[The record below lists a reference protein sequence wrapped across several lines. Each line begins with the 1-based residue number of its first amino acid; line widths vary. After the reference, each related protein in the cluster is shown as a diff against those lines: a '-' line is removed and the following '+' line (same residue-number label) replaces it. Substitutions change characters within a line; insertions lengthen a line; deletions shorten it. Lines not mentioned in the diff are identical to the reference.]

1 MGSIF
6 EGLKKYL
13 ESDECKKRLEE
24 ENKRELFL
32 NSWKDKW
39 IEKIH
44 SLTVEQRADVIRKCI
59 KKYDS
64 DEYKDKE
71 YKKCRFPENTLF
83 YMLDEYAEKYG
94 EPLYIENDVCIS
106 KYLIDGKFI
115 IECVCGQGSVINV
128 KEIEE
133 NEIVVRNIKDEYC
146 SIYKP
151 NGELLIHTN
160 DLLIF
165 EDIRLQISEKQMN
178 GYYVIFHDEKIT
190 IDRNGT
196 LEKWPNGLFDKHED
210 ILSKLLLTYFLKSSR
225 L

>member
-1 MGSIF
+1 MGNIVES
-6 EGLKKYL
+6 LKKYL
-13 ESDECKKRLEE
+13 ESDEYKQRLEE

-71 YKKCRFPENTLF
+71 YKKGRFPENTLF
-83 YMLDEYAEKYG
+83 YILDDYAEKYG

-106 KYLIDGKFI
+106 KYLIDEKFI
-115 IECVCGQGSVINV
+115 IECVYGQASVINV
-128 KEIEE
+128 TEIEE
-133 NEIVVRNIKDEYC
+133 NEIVVRDIKNEYC

-151 NGELLIHTN
+151 NDELLVYTN
-160 DLLIF
+160 NQLVYT
-165 EDIRLQISEKQMN
+165 DILAQIKEKQVS
-178 GYYVIFHDEKIT
+178 GYYVKFLGKKIP
-190 IDRNGT
+190 IDKNGM
-196 LEKWPNGLFDKHED
+196 LKEYPDGLFDKYT
-210 ILSKLLLTYFLKSSR
+210 KLLIKLLKK
-225 L
+225 

>member
-1 MGSIF
+1 MGSIV
-6 EGLKKYL
+6 EALEKYL
-13 ESDECKKRLEE
+13 ESDEFKQRLEE

-64 DEYKDKE
+64 EEYKDKE
-71 YKKCRFPENTLF
+71 YKKGRFPENTLF
-83 YMLDEYAEKYG
+83 DMLDDYAEKYG
-94 EPLYIENDVCIS
+94 EPLYIENDVCVS

-115 IECVCGQGSVINV
+115 IECFDGQGSVINV

-133 NEIVVRNIKDEYC
+133 NEVVARDIKNDYC

-151 NGELLIHTN
+151 NDELLVCTN
-160 DLLIF
+160 NQLVYT
-165 EDIRLQISEKQMN
+165 DILAQIKEKQVD
-178 GYYVIFHDEKIT
+178 GYYVKFLGKKIP
-190 IDRNGT
+190 IDKNGT
-196 LEKWPNGLFDKHED
+196 LKEYPDGLFDKYTEL
-210 ILSKLLLTYFLKSSR
+210 IAKLI
-225 L
+225 

>member
-1 MGSIF
+1 MGSIV
-6 EGLKKYL
+6 ESLKKYL
-13 ESDECKKRLEE
+13 ESDEYKQRLEE

-64 DEYKDKE
+64 EEYKDKE
-71 YKKCRFPENTLF
+71 YKKGRFPENTLF
-83 YMLDEYAEKYG
+83 DMLDDYAEKYG
-94 EPLYIENDVCIS
+94 EPLYIENDVCVS

-115 IECVCGQGSVINV
+115 IECFYGQGSVINV

-133 NEIVVRNIKDEYC
+133 NEVVARDIKNDYC

-151 NGELLIHTN
+151 NDELLVCTN
-160 DLLIF
+160 NQLVYT
-165 EDIRLQISEKQMN
+165 DILAQIKEKQVD
-178 GYYVIFHDEKIT
+178 GYYVKFLGKKIP
-190 IDRNGT
+190 IDKNGT
-196 LEKWPNGLFDKHED
+196 LKEYPDGLFDKYT
-210 ILSKLLLTYFLKSSR
+210 KLLTKLL
-225 L
+225 

>member
-1 MGSIF
+1 MGSIV
-6 EGLKKYL
+6 ESLKKYL
-13 ESDECKKRLEE
+13 ESDECKQRLEE

-64 DEYKDKE
+64 EEYKYKE
-71 YKKCRFPENTLF
+71 YKKGRFPENTLF
-83 YMLDEYAEKYG
+83 YMLDDYAEKYG
-94 EPLYIENDVCIS
+94 EPLYIENDICVS
-106 KYLIDGKFI
+106 RYLIDEKFI
-115 IECVCGQGSVINV
+115 IECVYEQGSVINV
-128 KEIEE
+128 TEIEE

-151 NGELLIHTN
+151 NAELLIHTN

-165 EDIRLQISEKQMN
+165 DDIRLQISEKQMN
-178 GYYVIFHDEKIT
+178 GYYVIFHDEKIA

-210 ILSKLLLTYFLKSSR
+210 ILSKLLLT
-225 L
+225 

>member
-1 MGSIF
+1 MGSIV
-6 EGLKKYL
+6 ESLKEYL
-13 ESDECKKRLEE
+13 ESDEYKQRLEE

-44 SLTVEQRADVIRKCI
+44 SLTVEQRSDVIRKCI

-64 DEYKDKE
+64 EEYKYKE
-71 YKKCRFPENTLF
+71 YNKGRFPENTLF
-83 YMLDEYAEKYG
+83 YMLDYYAEKYG
-94 EPLYIENDVCIS
+94 EPLYIENDVCTS
-106 KYLIDGKFI
+106 RYLIDGKFI

-128 KEIEE
+128 TEIEE

-178 GYYVIFHDEKIT
+178 GYYVIFHNEKIA
-190 IDRNGT
+190 IDRNGI

-210 ILSKLLLTYFLKSSR
+210 ILSKLLLTYFLNTSK

>member
-1 MGSIF
+1 MGNVVES
-6 EGLKKYL
+6 LKKYL
-13 ESDECKKRLEE
+13 ESDEYKKRFEE
-24 ENKRELFL
+24 ETKKERFL
-32 NSWKDKW
+32 GQWKEHW
-39 IEKIH
+39 IEKLH
-44 SLTVEQRADVIRKCI
+44 NLTVGQRIELIRKCI

-71 YKKCRFPENTLF
+71 YKKGRFPENTLF
-83 YMLDEYAEKYG
+83 YMLDDYAEKYG

-165 EDIRLQISEKQMN
+165 DDIRLQISEKQIN
-178 GYYVIFHDEKIT
+178 GYYVIFHDEKIA

-210 ILSKLLLTYFLKSSR
+210 ILSKLLLT
-225 L
+225 